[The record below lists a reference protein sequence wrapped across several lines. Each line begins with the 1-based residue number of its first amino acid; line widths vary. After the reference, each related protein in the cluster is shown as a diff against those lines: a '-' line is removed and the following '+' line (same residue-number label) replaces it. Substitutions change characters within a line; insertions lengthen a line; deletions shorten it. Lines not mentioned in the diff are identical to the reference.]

1 MSLPAQK
8 YKKALILGAAGFIG
22 INLVKEL
29 VHAGFEV
36 VCFDMVIS
44 EQWPD
49 GVRVIIGDFLQPPAE
64 LLSEMEHAY
73 IFHLVSSCRPSP
85 STTQAANEVS
95 RDLVSTINYLE
106 HTKDKDVRWI
116 FLSSGGTVYGQKDA
130 GLISESSTTDPISSY
145 GLVKLSIERYFD
157 LYRKSYD
164 LDFIVIRL
172 SNPYGP
178 WQDPQRGQGIVAA
191 LIYKAL
197 THQTI
202 DIWGDGSIVRDYIY
216 ITDAIEGILQ
226 AGILG
231 TSGDI
236 FNVGTG
242 IGTSI
247 VELVEKISHSLGI
260 PISVQHSAPRFVDVQ
275 SNVLDS
281 RKLLSKTSWRPST
294 NLDVGI
300 SSTAMWM
307 KNTFLQS
314 HSSSAD
320 R

>member
-1 MSLPAQK
+1 
-8 YKKALILGAAGFIG
+8 
-22 INLVKEL
+22 
-29 VHAGFEV
+29 
-36 VCFDMVIS
+36 VI
-44 EQWPD
+44 
-49 GVRVIIGDFLQPPAE
+49 VGDFLQPPAE
-64 LLSEMEHAY
+64 LLSEMDQAY

-116 FLSSGGTVYGQKDA
+116 FYLLAEPFMDKKMQDLFLSQYDG
-130 GLISESSTTDPISSY
+130 PISSY

-157 LYRKSYD
+157 LYRKSYG

-202 DIWGDGSIVRDYIY
+202 DIWGDGSIVRDIY

-226 AGILG
+226 GILG
-231 TSGDI
+231 LSGDI

-247 VELVEKISHSLGI
+247 VELVEKISRSLDI

-281 RKLLSKTSWRPST
+281 RKLLSKTSWSAST

-300 SSTAMWM
+300 LSTATWM